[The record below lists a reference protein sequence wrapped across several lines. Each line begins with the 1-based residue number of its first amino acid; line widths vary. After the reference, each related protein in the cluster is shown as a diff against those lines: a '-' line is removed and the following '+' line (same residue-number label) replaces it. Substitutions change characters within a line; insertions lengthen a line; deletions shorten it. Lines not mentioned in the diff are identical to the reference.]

1 MNKVKIHINKEKRII
16 TVAILG
22 ELNNEI
28 FENHLKIIKQ
38 EFNKIFI
45 KEQTM
50 NFRDWKFNLYTH
62 HMVIHKLD
70 VIYIDRLFEYCKGL
84 YFKQLDV
91 ITGKPQ
97 HTYRRWFN
105 GLKEKHFSN
114 AHMKVLTSNKLFK
127 FI

>member
-28 FENHLKIIKQ
+28 FESHLYTIKQ

-62 HMVIHKLD
+62 HMVIYKSD

-97 HTYRRWFN
+97 YKYRRWFN
-105 GLKEKHFSN
+105 GLKEKHFAN
-114 AHMKVLTSNKLFK
+114 AHMKVFASNKLFK
-127 FI
+127 F